1 MANINDTFIK
11 RKEESKASVENA
23 KKFYLGGGEYADDFA
38 WIDQQELIPHQERL
52 EIPFF
57 IMKMPDLLVISKDTG
72 ARLVEVKGGCKGH
85 VKLKF
90 EDLKGYRVWNKVCKV
105 YIHIDR
111 ENKPLIV
118 AFEKIDALFKKNKDI
133 YKTDF
138 MPDNMK
144 CYFELPYADI
154 I

>member
-1 MANINDTFIK
+1 MANIKDPFNK
-11 RKEESKASVENA
+11 RKEESQASVDNA
-23 KKFYLGGGEYADDFA
+23 KKFYLAGGEYANDFA
-38 WIDQQELIPHQERL
+38 WIDQQELITYQEKL
-52 EIPFF
+52 EVPFF
-57 IMKMPDLLVISKDTG
+57 IMKMPDLVVISKDTG
-72 ARLVEVKGGCKGH
+72 SRLVEVKGGCKDH

-90 EDLKGYRVWNKVCKV
+90 EDLKGYRMWNKVCKV

-118 AFEKIDALFKKNKDI
+118 SFDKIDALFKKNKDI